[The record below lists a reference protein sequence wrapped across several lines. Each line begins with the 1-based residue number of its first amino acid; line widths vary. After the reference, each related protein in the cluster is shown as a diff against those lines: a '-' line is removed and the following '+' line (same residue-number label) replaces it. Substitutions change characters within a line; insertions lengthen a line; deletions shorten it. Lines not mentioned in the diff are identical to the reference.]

1 MKAQPDALVPGT
13 QRVWGQHI
21 ASIWRQLT
29 IVRLASFRPVPSLR
43 SAEHPI
49 SSVGDDLEQLNALLS
64 GDDPGQGFYGGFA
77 SSPHRPAGRPGGGSS
92 ASGSVTDDLEQL
104 NALLTAD
111 DPPVSDVTPTRL
123 S

>member
-1 MKAQPDALVPGT
+1 L
-13 QRVWGQHI
+13 
-21 ASIWRQLT
+21 
-29 IVRLASFRPVPSLR
+29 LR

-64 GDDPGQGFYGGFA
+64 GDDPAQGFYGGFGGG
-77 SSPHRPAGRPGGGSS
+77 PHRPRGASS

-111 DPPVSDVTPTRL
+111 DPPVKPFRFLQIPKSLVGKTYKDQTSNLPTFPPKWIDRQSL
-123 S
+123 VRYIAKQ

>member
-1 MKAQPDALVPGT
+1 M
-13 QRVWGQHI
+13 
-21 ASIWRQLT
+21 
-29 IVRLASFRPVPSLR
+29 
-43 SAEHPI
+43 

-64 GDDPGQGFYGGFA
+64 GDAPAQGFYGGFGE
-77 SSPHRPAGRPGGGSS
+77 SPHRMATRPGGGSS

-111 DPPVSDVTPTRL
+111 DPSVSCWALRCTKPILHAAGVYIASIHTAVKKPWG